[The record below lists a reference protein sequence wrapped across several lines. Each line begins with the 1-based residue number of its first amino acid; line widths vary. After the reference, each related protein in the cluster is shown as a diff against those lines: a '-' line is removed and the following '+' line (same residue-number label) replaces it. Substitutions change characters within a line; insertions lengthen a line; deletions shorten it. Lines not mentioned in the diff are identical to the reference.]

1 MMDKDKKITILKI
14 AFWIGAIT
22 DALAAIVMAFPDLR
36 VYVFG
41 GDKLELA
48 PDYRYSLGMG
58 AALMAGWTILLIWG
72 SLKPLDRKGI
82 LVITV
87 FPVILGIVIAQVY
100 AVSSGYIE
108 TGKMIPVWIHLTVIS
123 SFFLFAY
130 YKAKN
135 IK

>member
-1 MMDKDKKITILKI
+1 MNTDIKIKILKI

-22 DALAAIVMAFPDLR
+22 DALAAIVMAIPAWR

-41 GDKLELA
+41 GENLQLTPA
-48 PDYRYSLGMG
+48 YRYALGMG

-72 SLKPLDRKGI
+72 SFKPLDRKGI

-87 FPVILGIVIAQVY
+87 FPVIMGIVIAQIY
-100 AVSSGYIE
+100 AVSSGFIE
-108 TGKMIPVWIHLTVIS
+108 TAKMIPVWIHLTVIS
-123 SFFLFAY
+123 SFFLFAV